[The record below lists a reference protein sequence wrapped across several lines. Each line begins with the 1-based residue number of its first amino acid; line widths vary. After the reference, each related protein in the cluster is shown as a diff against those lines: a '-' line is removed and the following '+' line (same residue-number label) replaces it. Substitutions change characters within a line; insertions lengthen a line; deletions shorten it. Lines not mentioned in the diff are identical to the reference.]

1 MESNFITNCN
11 FYLFCFVLVVVE
23 VAQQLRFIDEYGEL
37 ETIGPR
43 DQAEAFRETAEKTSG
58 VEG

>member
-1 MESNFITNCN
+1 MAFSIFWA
-11 FYLFCFVLVVVE
+11 VVE

-43 DQAEAFRETAEKTSG
+43 DQAEAFRETAEKYSG
-58 VEG
+58 VGG